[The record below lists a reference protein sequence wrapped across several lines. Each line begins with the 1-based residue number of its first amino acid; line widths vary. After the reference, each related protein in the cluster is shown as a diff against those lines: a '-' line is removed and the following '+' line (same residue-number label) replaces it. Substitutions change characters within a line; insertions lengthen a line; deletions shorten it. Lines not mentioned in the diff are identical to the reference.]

1 VWSDLQNGVQAVDTV
16 LHPGWLLVGLSGI
29 AGLVFLV
36 LRGRESARQKR
47 QGQRPRRA

>member
-1 VWSDLQNGVQAVDTV
+1 VWCDPHNGVQAVDFV

-36 LRGRESARQKR
+36 LSGRESARQKR
-47 QGQRPRRA
+47 HGERPRRV